1 MRANHQPA
9 TRNRQRGMSFIGLVL
24 WGVIIVVLAIVGSKA
39 VPIVIENMNIKK
51 AATKAARQGTT
62 VQDVRAIYARA
73 QAIDD
78 MTSVN
83 DKDLEVS
90 KDQEGKIVVSYSYE
104 RDVHLAGPAYL
115 VFRFKD
121 SVK

>member
-1 MRANHQPA
+1 MQAMKQAHRQ
-9 TRNRQRGMSFIGLVL
+9 RQRGMSFIGVVL
-24 WGVIIVVLAIVGSKA
+24 WGFIIVALAIVGSKA

-51 AATKAARQGTT
+51 AAVKAARQGTT
-62 VQDVRAIYARA
+62 VQEVRAIYERS

-83 DKDLEVS
+83 AKDLEVT
-90 KDQEGKIVVSYSYE
+90 KDTDGKIVVSYSYE
-104 RDVHLAGPAYL
+104 RDIPLYGPAFL
-115 VFRFKD
+115 VFRFND

>member
-1 MRANHQPA
+1 MRAMQRTP
-9 TRNRQRGMSFIGLVL
+9 RSRQRGLSFIGLVL
-24 WGVIIVVLAIVGSKA
+24 WGFIIVAGVAIGSQA

-51 AATKAARQGTT
+51 AATKAARQGST
-62 VQDVRAIYARA
+62 VQEVRDIYQKA

-78 MTSVN
+78 MQSVN
-83 DKDLEVS
+83 ARDLDVTKDTNGS
-90 KDQEGKIVVSYSYE
+90 IVVSYSYE

>member
-104 RDVHLAGPAYL
+104 RDIPLYGPVYL
-115 VFRFKD
+115 VFRFND

>member
-1 MRANHQPA
+1 MRAMQRTP
-9 TRNRQRGMSFIGLVL
+9 RSRQRGLSFIGLVL
-24 WGVIIVVLAIVGSKA
+24 WGFIIVAGVAIGSQA
-39 VPIVIENMNIKK
+39 VPVVIENLNIKK
-51 AATKAARQGTT
+51 AATKAARQGST
-62 VQDVRAIYARA
+62 VQEVRDIYQKA

-78 MTSVN
+78 MKSVN
-83 DKDLEVS
+83 ARDLDVTKDTNGS
-90 KDQEGKIVVSYSYE
+90 IVVSYSYE

>member
-51 AATKAARQGTT
+51 AATKAARESTT
-62 VQDVRAIYARA
+62 VAEVRGAYDRSA
-73 QAIDD
+73 AIDD
-78 MTSVN
+78 MTSVMG
-83 DKDLEVS
+83 KDLEIT
-90 KDQEGKIVVSYSYE
+90 KENNQIVVSYSYE
-104 RDVHLAGPAYL
+104 RDIPIYGPAYL

>member
-1 MRANHQPA
+1 MRAMQKTP
-9 TRNRQRGMSFIGLVL
+9 RSRQRGMSFIGVVL
-24 WGVIIVVLAIVGSKA
+24 MGFIIVGLAVIGSKA

-62 VQDVRAIYARA
+62 VQEVRAVYAAA

-83 DKDLEVS
+83 PQDLGVTKDES
-90 KDQEGKIVVSYSYE
+90 GKVVVSYAYE
-104 RDVHLAGPAYL
+104 RDIPIYGPVYL
-115 VFRFKD
+115 VFRFND

>member
-1 MRANHQPA
+1 MRTMQQTP
-9 TRNRQRGMSFIGLVL
+9 RSRQRGMSFIGVVL
-24 WGVIIVVLAIVGSKA
+24 WGFIIVGLAVIGSKA

-62 VQDVRAIYARA
+62 VQEVRKIYEAA

-83 DKDLEVS
+83 PKDLGVT
-90 KDQEGKIVVSYSYE
+90 KDQTGKIVVSYAYE
-104 RDVHLAGPAYL
+104 RDIPIYGPVYL
-115 VFRFKD
+115 VFRFND

>member
-51 AATKAARQGTT
+51 AAIKAARQGTT
-62 VQDVRAIYARA
+62 VQEVRAIYARA

-83 DKDLEVS
+83 DKDLEVT

-104 RDVHLAGPAYL
+104 RDIPLYGPVYL

>member
-1 MRANHQPA
+1 MQAMKQAPRH
-9 TRNRQRGMSFIGLVL
+9 RQRGMSFIGVVL
-24 WGVIIVVLAIVGSKA
+24 WGFIIVGLAVIGSKA

-51 AATKAARQGTT
+51 AATKAARQGAT
-62 VQDVRAIYARA
+62 VQEVRGIYGAA

-83 DKDLEVS
+83 PQDLGVT
-90 KDQEGKIVVSYSYE
+90 KDQSGKIVVSYAYE
-104 RDVHLAGPAYL
+104 RDIPIYGPVYL
-115 VFRFKD
+115 VFRFND

>member
-1 MRANHQPA
+1 MRAMQRTP
-9 TRNRQRGMSFIGLVL
+9 RSRQRGLSFIGLVL
-24 WGVIIVVLAIVGSKA
+24 WGFIIVAGVAIGSQA

-51 AATKAARQGTT
+51 AATKAARQGST
-62 VQDVRAIYARA
+62 VQEVRDIYQKA

-78 MTSVN
+78 MQSVN
-83 DKDLEVS
+83 ARDLDVTKDTNGS
-90 KDQEGKIVVSYSYE
+90 IVVSYIYE
-104 RDVHLAGPAYL
+104 RDVPLFGPAYL

>member
-1 MRANHQPA
+1 MRTMQQTP
-9 TRNRQRGMSFIGLVL
+9 RSRQRGMSFIGVVL
-24 WGVIIVVLAIVGSKA
+24 WGFIIVALAIVGSKA

-62 VQDVRAIYARA
+62 VQEVRAIYDRA

-83 DKDLEVS
+83 ARDLEVT
-90 KDQEGKIVVSYSYE
+90 KDKDGKVVVAYSYE
-104 RDVHLAGPAYL
+104 RDIPIYGPVYL
-115 VFRFKD
+115 VFRFND

>member
-1 MRANHQPA
+1 MQTTKQAPRH
-9 TRNRQRGMSFIGLVL
+9 RQRGMSFIGVVL
-24 WGVIIVVLAIVGSKA
+24 WGFIIVALAIVGSKA

-51 AATKAARQGTT
+51 AAVKAARQGTT
-62 VQDVRAIYARA
+62 VQEVRAIYERS

-83 DKDLEVS
+83 ANDLEVT
-90 KDQEGKIVVSYSYE
+90 KDTDGKIVVSYSYE
-104 RDVHLAGPAYL
+104 RDIPLYGPAYL
-115 VFRFKD
+115 VFRFND

>member
-51 AATKAARQGTT
+51 GATKAARQGTT
-62 VQDVRAIYARA
+62 VQEVRAIYARA

-104 RDVHLAGPAYL
+104 RDIPLYGPVYL
-115 VFRFKD
+115 VFRFND

>member
-1 MRANHQPA
+1 MQAMQYAPR
-9 TRNRQRGMSFIGLVL
+9 RSQRGMSFIGVVL
-24 WGVIIVVLAIVGSKA
+24 WGFIIVALAVVGSKA

-62 VQDVRAIYARA
+62 VQEVRSIYERA

-83 DKDLEVS
+83 PKDLEVT
-90 KDQEGKIVVSYSYE
+90 KDTDGQIVVSYSYE
-104 RDVHLAGPAYL
+104 RDIPLYGPAFL
-115 VFRFKD
+115 VFRFND

>member
-1 MRANHQPA
+1 MRANQPT
-9 TRNRQRGMSFIGLVL
+9 TRSCQRGMSFIGLVL
-24 WGVIIVVLAIVGSKA
+24 WGFIVVALAIVGSKA

-51 AATKAARQGTT
+51 AAIKAARQGTT
-62 VQDVRAIYARA
+62 VQEVRAIYERA

-83 DKDLEVS
+83 AKDLEVT
-90 KDQEGKIVVSYSYE
+90 KDQEGKVVVSYSYE
-104 RDVHLAGPAYL
+104 RDIPLYGPVYL
-115 VFRFKD
+115 VFRFND

>member
-1 MRANHQPA
+1 MRAMQRTP
-9 TRNRQRGMSFIGLVL
+9 RSRQRGLSFIGLVL
-24 WGVIIVVLAIVGSKA
+24 WGFIIVAGVAIGSQA

-51 AATKAARQGTT
+51 AATKAARQGST
-62 VQDVRAIYARA
+62 VQEVRDIYQKA

-78 MTSVN
+78 MQSVN
-83 DKDLEVS
+83 ARDLDVTKDTS
-90 KDQEGKIVVSYSYE
+90 GSIVVSYSYE
-104 RDVHLAGPAYL
+104 RDVHLVGPAYL

>member
-1 MRANHQPA
+1 MRAKQP
-9 TRNRQRGMSFIGLVL
+9 TPRKHQRGMSFIGVVL
-24 WGVIIVVLAIVGSKA
+24 WGFIIVGLAIIGSKA

-62 VQDVRAIYARA
+62 VQEVRAIYDRA

-83 DKDLEVS
+83 ARDLEVT
-90 KDQEGKIVVSYSYE
+90 KDKDGKVVVAYSYE
-104 RDVHLAGPAYL
+104 RDIPIYGPVYL
-115 VFRFKD
+115 VFRFND

>member
-1 MRANHQPA
+1 MRALQRA
-9 TRNRQRGMSFIGLVL
+9 TRQHQRGLSFF
-24 WGVIIVVLAIVGSKA
+24 GVIFWGFIIVAGAALGSQAIPV
-39 VPIVIENMNIKK
+39 VIENMNIKK
-51 AATKAARQGTT
+51 AAIKAARQGTT
-62 VQDVRAIYARA
+62 VPEVRKIYEAA

-83 DKDLEVS
+83 AKDLEIT
-90 KDQEGKIVVSYSYE
+90 KENNQIVVSYSYE
-104 RDVHLAGPAYL
+104 RDIPIYGPAYL

>member
-1 MRANHQPA
+1 MRAKQP
-9 TRNRQRGMSFIGLVL
+9 TPRKHQRGMSFIGVVL
-24 WGVIIVVLAIVGSKA
+24 WGFIIVGLAIIGSKA

-62 VQDVRAIYARA
+62 VPEVRKIFEMAK
-73 QAIDD
+73 AIDD
-78 MTSVN
+78 VSSVGSE
-83 DKDLEVS
+83 DLEIT
-90 KDQEGKIVVSYSYE
+90 KENNQIVVSYSYE
-104 RDVHLAGPAYL
+104 RDIPIYGPAYL